1 MILVLIFQILLT
13 ISLGG
18 MVFLLAHKM
27 PLLSKVENL
36 ENLTSKKRNL
46 SLKKTKDFLFKRTQ
60 GLKPLLKEKKQKVSE
75 AIKGTPKKEGNKLE
89 QIEQNRDY
97 WDKVSE

>member
-18 MVFLLAHKM
+18 MVFLLAHKI
-27 PLLSKVENL
+27 PALANIESASVPSPQNKEA
-36 ENLTSKKRNL
+36 
-46 SLKKTKDFLFKRTQ
+46 LKKTKDFFKGGTKLLR
-60 GLKPLLKEKKQKVSE
+60 PALKEAKHRVLRAVRPKQEEPEGKV
-75 AIKGTPKKEGNKLE
+75 E

-97 WDKVSE
+97 WDKLSE

>member
-27 PLLSKVENL
+27 PFLSNIENL
-36 ENLTSKKRNL
+36 NVSLPQKEKK
-46 SLKKTKDFLFKRTQ
+46 LKKTKDLLKRKTALLRPALKEAKKRT
-60 GLKPLLKEKKQKVSE
+60 LRMVSRKQQAPEDKV
-75 AIKGTPKKEGNKLE
+75 E

-97 WDKVSE
+97 WDKISE